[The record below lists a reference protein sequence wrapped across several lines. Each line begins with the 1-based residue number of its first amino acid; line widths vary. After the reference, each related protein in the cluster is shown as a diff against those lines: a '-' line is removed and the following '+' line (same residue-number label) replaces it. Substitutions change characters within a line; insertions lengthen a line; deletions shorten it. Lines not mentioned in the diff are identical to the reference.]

1 MSSSSSFCPSSQTMP
16 YFMNAFPL
24 KVIPRSTDLVYHLG
38 TILMNMGSWIFSCIV
53 RAKCSILISEYK
65 KPIGQVA
72 IILFLIKN
80 ILIFSHSLLLCTNI
94 RNTIV
99 GKNWSFYTLLLE
111 APQLPQLSILLR
123 IRRTSVNSFAENFL
137 FDTFRWG
144 PRRGATIPC
153 ERIRWLV
160 FWTLSLT
167 ADTDTCILYHWLLP
181 IPSDGLF
188 QFCSHQHNLHYQ

>member
-111 APQLPQLSILLR
+111 APQLPQLSTLLR
-123 IRRTSVNSFAENFL
+123 IRRTSVNSSAENFL
-137 FDTFRWG
+137 LNRFRWG
-144 PRRGATIPC
+144 PRSPC
-153 ERIRWLV
+153 ERELGDWCFGPFPSRLTLTRV
-160 FWTLSLT
+160 FWDVQHRTNVYCPSRRPFPFMP
-167 ADTDTCILYHWLLP
+167 ILWP
-181 IPSDGLF
+181 ITWA
-188 QFCSHQHNLHYQ
+188 